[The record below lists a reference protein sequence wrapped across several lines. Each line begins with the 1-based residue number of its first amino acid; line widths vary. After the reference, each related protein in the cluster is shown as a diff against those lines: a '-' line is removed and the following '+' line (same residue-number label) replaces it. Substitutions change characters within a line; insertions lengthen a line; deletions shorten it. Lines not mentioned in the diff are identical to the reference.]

1 MRSLTPTTV
10 GVSELAN
17 GSARGGRVAVDPETG
32 ALYATVEAP
41 AEFGLDI
48 SIVKL
53 DGIDES
59 SAFPDVRKRIL
70 RWNVLVLTPPAYCEL

>member
-10 GVSELAN
+10 AVSEVAS
-17 GSARGGRVAVDPETG
+17 GAARAGRVAVDPETG
-32 ALYATVEAP
+32 VLYATVEAP

-53 DGIDES
+53 TAS
-59 SAFPDVRKRIL
+59 TSRL
-70 RWNVLVLTPPAYCEL
+70 RSPRHVPTC